1 MPAVCW
7 RVVDR
12 STSANCRGLGTS
24 LPTRHRGKYSQI
36 LFWWVACCRA
46 FWHIFFLSFYVCRTW
61 ALTESLLSPSSP
73 YWWTPPKTLQ
83 RTCRLKKDWDPTYP
97 MTFPTSCLPWSS
109 LASATPRRTD
119 SKCFYN
125 YSHNSL
131 TLSIYYYCYIYSA
144 LSFISKNVH
153 LKVTN
158 NKRGQQTIQTLFFF
172 FSLKKNLHAKGGGLN
187 TCLCSILLRWK
198 IKPISCQLL
207 IWWD

>member
-1 MPAVCW
+1 MKAEFYLSILRLPGDIEMISSLSVRDGHSMPAVCW

-131 TLSIYYYCYIYSA
+131 TLSIYYYLLRA
-144 LSFISKNVH
+144 
-153 LKVTN
+153 
-158 NKRGQQTIQTLFFF
+158 
-172 FSLKKNLHAKGGGLN
+172 
-187 TCLCSILLRWK
+187 ILLH
-198 IKPISCQLL
+198 
-207 IWWD
+207 